1 MVKNGA
7 FFTPVFIIVEN
18 SRTPLKN
25 NRNQNSFLNICDS
38 QVRNDLRLF
47 VILLN
52 LSLSL
57 EGLRFLRGVKL
68 EKSWCKNDPTN
79 PGQRPDLPLHDFRHL
94 KKTFFTENWEKNLT
108 MILLNWTLSITAV
121 KPDLGQTVK

>member
-1 MVKNGA
+1 MGR
-7 FFTPVFIIVEN
+7 FTPVYIIVEN
-18 SRTPLKN
+18 SRTYLKN
-25 NRNQNSFLNICDS
+25 KRNRNSFLNICDS
-38 QVRNDLRLF
+38 QVRNNLRLF

-79 PGQRPDLPLHDFRHL
+79 PGQRPELPLHDFRHL
-94 KKTFFTENWEKNLT
+94 KKHVSQKN
-108 MILLNWTLSITAV
+108 
-121 KPDLGQTVK
+121 